1 MHCKINDAEDFTRQP
16 ELFTAFCEI
25 DRLNLQSPMVFIL
38 SRRRPCH
45 TGCLLISVACLG
57 INNLVIFWSL
67 RAEILKT

>member
-45 TGCLLISVACLG
+45 I
-57 INNLVIFWSL
+57 L
-67 RAEILKT
+67 RKKILKWFSYSKGIGLKCQIR